1 MNCPKCNQPEYRPG
15 VVCWQCKFNAEHG
28 KIEELG
34 HIHWMLA
41 EIDSWGQAQEPAS
54 IPDDAQARLR
64 QIYQARQRDLEI
76 ELALSLPLFTD
87 HEAQR
92 AWAEL
97 AHHESLL
104 KRVGQW
110 LQEGLLQPE
119 ISAPFVSQYHTQVE
133 EFTERLEGRSRPE
146 TEGTDSQRLEM
157 VNFVLDAA
165 DQLKDAGGFTTPNTA
180 SSALATLEG
189 ERDELEVNL
198 GLRSVPVPEPEEE
211 IQPEPAPAST
221 PVDPIPPTP
230 PVPLRERL
238 RRALLSERT
247 LQAILFMGIFLL
259 FSAAISFVIWGWRDF
274 SPWLRVIIP
283 TGFTA
288 VFYTLGWIVRTRTA
302 LYRSG
307 IALSA
312 IAALLIPI
320 DLYTVY
326 VNYGKPPAYWAH
338 FWLLTSVVSLVAY
351 IITTLNIQSRF
362 FGYLVGTASGSI
374 VLAAIEVGHQAG
386 SLSRDW
392 YSAGLSGLA
401 VVFIFVAAGL
411 QKLPSRSRW
420 QLFTDPLRYLALLTV
435 SILMPLTFGWRYLE
449 RGGFDALHYALTVTW
464 WLGGFIFGWGAVRY
478 RSRTLGILAVIALPF
493 SVYLAQAGI
502 FDLTGTNAAWQ
513 AFGLAWLVPIYFFSG
528 YRLSRRDDPVLR
540 SHGRT
545 AIGWGLA
552 LFVVAAFWSLTDLSS
567 GAAAASSHA
576 VLLGAVILATVFWRQ
591 PRFLY
596 VASLF
601 SFTTTTFALSETNL
615 EIGQLGVAWIS
626 LALLHMLLAINLG
639 KRLSDG
645 DGYARPLVVGTYIL
659 AALAL
664 LPPFYPNY
672 DQQLITYTLGNWL
685 GLAAWGAYLTYH
697 QQPGFTVRRARWRS
711 NFHWFMALPLPY
723 WVWLVFDNRRPLD
736 FGLPL
741 ALAALAWG
749 MVALGHGLG
758 SLERSYRRPWRWMGL
773 IVSVVAP
780 IAADLIEYRSF
791 TPGMCLLLAGL
802 LYFADAFAAQR
813 PRGLVPAG
821 LVTAWGAMLLLDR
834 AGVRSDPRSFIL
846 AFVAAAYVCIGLWRE
861 LKKTT
866 SHTFLLPLY
875 RTAHFLAGLALL
887 QVYLRVVDA
896 YDWTDEM
903 RLWAAAVHILLG
915 AVYGLYAWGAYARG
929 WAHASIWLLA
939 TGGGLVIL
947 AYSSGQGRSA
957 ALATLIA
964 MALVL
969 AERGLHALRQQD
981 GFARRQRARL
991 RLLWGLYRGPLLFAG
1006 WSVSVISIGLA
1017 LIRNLIVLD
1026 GGRIQQIWAVVGLT
1040 LITALYALSARLFR
1054 QTRFVWLAG
1063 LLSFIP
1069 WTILTHLGW
1078 FTTYRLRTSGF
1089 AASWVALAWGLFL
1102 TALWVQRRTERRY
1115 ALPLKVICHALIAF
1129 SLNWNFY
1136 DAEASRYSFGLALG
1150 LYVFAAWLDHRRAK
1164 TAEGELSA
1172 LGLSKY
1178 LFPAMGL
1185 LPVWSLYWLNLLSG
1199 ANVEHYGILLLIFGP
1214 LGLAAGQWLGRRAP
1228 KPILAKAYA
1237 FPAYLFGYVAMVAG
1251 TLLVSED
1258 SALLVMVLLY
1268 DALMMLVSAR
1278 LFKNAIWV
1286 YPAALFLPLAL
1297 MLALGETRIPLERHG
1312 WWLIGLSAVY
1322 LAAAWLLRRAR
1333 LAAYGTAAIIV
1344 GLVVTLFGL
1353 IPSSQDQVGAL
1364 WGYGTAAI
1372 LYALTAFWLKKPWLL
1387 TPASIFV
1394 IVPYALV
1401 LQRSDVMPEFYGL
1414 ALFPGAALAL
1424 ALAWWLDHHYGIY
1437 QDFPWK
1443 NPLHWP
1449 KALIRRGL
1457 RWWGL
1462 PVYILGFGLATMSPF
1477 FTAGR
1482 SDLAALN
1489 LVILVLFYAW
1499 GIYRFRLRIWLF
1511 AATLAAHLAMAFY
1524 LADSQ
1529 WWRYPAEA
1537 WLRFM
1542 PVTVITTLL
1551 AIGLERRLKEDSPM
1565 AFKRIFVG
1573 WSRPLYLFVFFDIYV
1588 AQINSLDASHAA
1600 VWVTIIHA
1608 LLLAMLASAWRT
1620 PFFAYIST
1628 TLGAL
1633 ALGQWLGILPSPET
1647 ILPVAFAF
1655 LALGYGLVGYGLAIL
1670 FSSRYESQ
1678 VDIPAEIRFWRL
1690 TLQRSALVLSV
1701 GVLILTTILGFD
1713 VIDWT
1718 ARAILGFSFW
1728 QIVDLVTVQMVIK
1741 VLSLLG
1747 LLYLAEAV
1755 FNRRTRLGYL
1765 SMGMLLSGW
1774 MLYAFFVQQWDGLAR
1789 VQWYALPAGLYLLG
1803 ISSLEWQ
1810 RGNHRLARWLDYLA
1824 MILMLGTLF
1833 WQTLLFGWKFALL
1846 LGGEGLAVFV
1856 WGSARRL
1863 RRFFYAGIVAVM
1875 LATIGQLVNAL
1886 QAINQWITF
1895 GIIGLLLVTVAIV
1908 VERKLEEIKAWQEVL
1923 EDWE

>member
-1 MNCPKCNQPEYRPG
+1 MNCPKCNHPDYRPG
-15 VVCWQCKFNAEHG
+15 VVCWQCKFNADHD

-34 HIHWMLA
+34 HIRWLLA
-41 EIDSWGQAQEPAS
+41 ELESWGQTHDQ
-54 IPDDAQARLR
+54 IDVPDDANERLR
-64 QIYQARQRDLEI
+64 QVYQARQRALEI
-76 ELALSLPLFTD
+76 ELTLRLPLFTD
-87 HEAQR
+87 DEAQQ
-92 AWAEL
+92 AWPEL
-97 AHHESLL
+97 DRHEVLL
-104 KRVGQW
+104 ERLGQW
-110 LQEGLLQPE
+110 LQEGLLKPE
-119 ISAPFVSQYHTQVE
+119 ISAPFVTQYHTRVSE
-133 EFTERLEGRSRPE
+133 YTERLEGRPRPE
-146 TEGTDSQRLEM
+146 PAGTDSERLEM
-157 VNFVLDAA
+157 VNFVLASA
-165 DQLKDAGGFTTPNTA
+165 EQLKDVGGFVSLEA
-180 SSALATLEG
+180 EESALAALAD
-189 ERDELEVNL
+189 ERQELEIKL
-198 GLRSVPVPEPEEE
+198 GLRPLPVPEPET
-211 IQPEPAPAST
+211 QPEPVPAAVPT
-221 PVDPIPPTP
+221 EKIPPTP

-288 VFYTLGWIVRTRTA
+288 IFFGLGWAVRTRTA

-326 VNYGKPPAYWAH
+326 VNFGKPPAYWAQ
-338 FWLLTSVVSLVAY
+338 FWLATSVVCFFAY

-362 FGYLVGTASGSI
+362 FGYLVGTAAGSI

-386 SLSRDW
+386 SFSRDW

-401 VVFIFVAAGL
+401 VVFILVAAGL
-411 QKLPSRSRW
+411 QKLPSKSRW
-420 QLFTDPLRYLALLTV
+420 QLFRDPLRYLALLTV
-435 SILMPLTFGWRYLE
+435 AILMPLTFGWRYLE
-449 RGGFDALHYALTVTW
+449 RDGYDALHYALTVTW

-513 AFGLAWLVPIYFFSG
+513 AFGLAWLVPAYFFSG

-545 AIGWGLA
+545 AVGWGLA
-552 LFVVAAFWSLTDLSS
+552 LFVVAAFWSLTDLNS

-576 VLLGAVILATVFWRQ
+576 VLLGAVTLATVLWRQ

-596 VASLF
+596 VGSLF

-626 LALLHMLLAINLG
+626 LALVHMLLALYLG

-645 DGYARPLVVGTYIL
+645 DSDARPVVIGAYVL

-672 DQQLITYTLGNWL
+672 DPQLIIYTLGNWL
-685 GLAAWGAYLTYH
+685 GLAAWGAYLAYTR
-697 QQPGFTVRRARWRS
+697 QPGFSVRRTRWTS
-711 NFHWFMALPLPY
+711 IFHWFAALPLPY
-723 WVWLVFDNRRPLD
+723 WIWLVFDNRRPLD

-749 MVALGHGLG
+749 MVSVGHGLG
-758 SLERSYRRPWRWMGL
+758 SLEMRYRRPWRWMGL

-780 IAADLIEYRSF
+780 ISAALIVHRGY
-791 TPGMCLLLAGL
+791 TLGICLLLVGL

-834 AGVRSDPRSFIL
+834 AGVRSDPRIFIL
-846 AFVAAAYVCIGLWRE
+846 ALMAASYLSIGLWRE
-861 LKKTT
+861 FKKTAI
-866 SHTFLLPLY
+866 HTFLLPLY

-887 QVYLRVVDA
+887 VVYLRAVDA

-915 AVYGLYAWGAYARG
+915 ATYGLYAWGAYARG
-929 WAHASIWLLA
+929 WAHASIWLLVA
-939 TGGGLVIL
+939 GGGLVIL
-947 AYSSGQGRSA
+947 AYSTGEGRSA

-964 MALVL
+964 TALVL
-969 AERGLHALRQQD
+969 AERALHALRQQA

-1006 WSVSVISIGLA
+1006 WSVSVLSIGLA
-1017 LIRNLIVLD
+1017 LIRNLVVLD
-1026 GGRIQQIWAVVGLT
+1026 GGRIQQIWAIVGLV
-1040 LITALYALSARLFR
+1040 LITALYSFSARLFR

-1063 LLSFIP
+1063 LLSFAP
-1069 WTILTHLGW
+1069 WTILTNQGW
-1078 FTTYRLRTSGF
+1078 FTPYRLRPPGF
-1089 AASWVALAWGLFL
+1089 AASWVLLAWGLFL
-1102 TALWVQRRTERRY
+1102 TALWVQRKAGRRF
-1115 ALPLKVICHALIAF
+1115 ALPLKVICHALVAF
-1129 SLNWNFY
+1129 SLSWSFY
-1136 DAEASRYSFGLALG
+1136 DVEASRYSFGLVIAL
-1150 LYVFAAWLDHRRAK
+1150 YAFASWLDYRRAR
-1164 TAEGELSA
+1164 TAEGKLSS

-1178 LFPAMGL
+1178 LYPALGL
-1185 LPVWSLYWLNLLSG
+1185 LPVWSLYMFNLFSW
-1199 ANVEHYGILLLIFGP
+1199 ASAEHYGLLLLIFGP

-1228 KPILAKAYA
+1228 QPNLAKAYA
-1237 FPAYLFGYVAMVAG
+1237 FPAYLFGFMAMVAG

-1258 SALLVMVLLY
+1258 NALLVMVLLY
-1268 DALMMLVSAR
+1268 DALLLLASAR
-1278 LFKNAIWV
+1278 LFKHAIWV
-1286 YPAALFLPLAL
+1286 YPAALFTPLAL
-1297 MLALGETRIPLERHG
+1297 VIALGETHIPLERHG

-1322 LAAAWLLRRAR
+1322 LVTAWLLRRVR
-1333 LAAYGTAAIIV
+1333 LAAYGKAAIIV
-1344 GLVVTLFGL
+1344 GLVVILFGL
-1353 IPSSQDQVGAL
+1353 IPSSQDQVGAI
-1364 WGYGTAAI
+1364 WGYGAAAL
-1372 LYALTAFWLKKPWLL
+1372 LYALTAFWLDRPWLL

-1414 ALFPGAALAL
+1414 SLFPGAALAL
-1424 ALAWWLDHHYGIY
+1424 ALAWWLDHHYGVY
-1437 QDFPWK
+1437 QDFPWM
-1443 NPLHWP
+1443 NPLLWP
-1449 KALIRRGL
+1449 KALIERGL

-1462 PVYILGFGLATMSPF
+1462 PAYVLGFGLATVSPF
-1477 FTAGR
+1477 FSAGR

-1489 LVILVLFYAW
+1489 LAILALFYVW

-1524 LADSQ
+1524 LANSE
-1529 WWRYPAEA
+1529 WWRYPDEA
-1537 WLRFM
+1537 WLRFA
-1542 PVTVITTLL
+1542 PVTVVTLL
-1551 AIGLERRLKEDSPM
+1551 LALGLEHRLKEGTPL
-1565 AFKRIFVG
+1565 AFTRIFVG
-1573 WSRPLYLFVFFDIYV
+1573 WSRPLYLFVFFDIYL
-1588 AQINSLDASHAA
+1588 AQMNSLETSGPG
-1600 VWVTIIHA
+1600 VWVTIINA
-1608 LLLAMLASAWRT
+1608 LLLALLASAWRA
-1620 PFFAYIST
+1620 PLFAYIST

-1633 ALGQWLGILPSPET
+1633 ALGQWMGVLPGPET
-1647 ILPVAFAF
+1647 GLPVAFAY
-1655 LALGYGLVGYGLAIL
+1655 LALGYGIAGYGLAVL
-1670 FSSRYESQ
+1670 FSSRYESPT
-1678 VDIPAEIRFWRL
+1678 DIPPEVRFWRL
-1690 TLQRSALVLSV
+1690 TFQRSALILSV
-1701 GVLILTTILGFD
+1701 AVLILTIILGFD
-1713 VIDWT
+1713 VINWT
-1718 ARAILGFSFW
+1718 ARAILGLSFW

-1747 LLYLAEAV
+1747 LLYLAEAI
-1755 FNRRTRLGYL
+1755 FNRRTRLSYL
-1765 SMGMLLSGW
+1765 AMGMLLAGW
-1774 MLYAFFVQQWDGLAR
+1774 MLYAFYIQQWDGLAR

-1803 ISSLEWQ
+1803 MSYLEWQ
-1810 RGNHRLARWLDYLA
+1810 RGNQRLARWLDYLA
-1824 MILMLGTLF
+1824 MTLMLGTLF
-1833 WQTLLFGWKFALL
+1833 WQTLLYGWKFALM
-1846 LGGEGLAVFV
+1846 LGGEGLAIFV

-1923 EDWE
+1923 DDWE